1 MSTREFE
8 MKRVLIAA
16 ALATLLGTTAARAQ
30 TDQQALVDRATL
42 TVQEIM
48 GSSSGHDVQS
58 TLHRAVGVMVCPRI
72 FKAAFFFGGSGGG
85 CVLSTRD
92 GGGSWSY
99 PAFYSMGSGSAG
111 LQFGI
116 QDAELMMM
124 IMTRRGLQSVMDDQ
138 FRFGG
143 DASLA
148 IATIGG
154 GLEGATTAALGADI
168 VVVFKARGLFAGIA
182 LTGSVMSTRTEW
194 DRAYYGRDLAARQIV
209 VDMAVRNPG
218 ADPLRETLTRFG
230 GSGPAG
236 PSAATTPPPGYSPPA
251 YPPPAYPPP
260 AYPQSGGAPTPLTP
274 YAPQPQAPIQ
284 SQSLPPPHG

>member
-1 MSTREFE
+1 MSTLEFE
-8 MKRVLIAA
+8 MKRMLIAA
-16 ALATLLGTTAARAQ
+16 TLAVLSGTTAARAQ

-48 GSSSGHDVQS
+48 GTSTGHDVQS

-72 FKAAFFFGGSGGG
+72 FKAAFFLGGSGGG

-99 PAFYSMGSGSAG
+99 PAFYSMSSGSAG

-148 IATIGG
+148 VATIGG
-154 GLEGATTAALGADI
+154 GLEGATTPALGADI
-168 VVVFKARGLFAGIA
+168 VVVFKARGLFAGIS

-236 PSAATTPPPGYSPPA
+236 ASAATMQPPLSAPPP
-251 YPPPAYPPP
+251 
-260 AYPQSGGAPTPLTP
+260 GGAPTPLTP
-274 YAPQPQAPIQ
+274 YAPPPQAPIQ
-284 SQSLPPPHG
+284 SQSLPPPHS